1 MFHLAG
7 LGGEQFVEFGILRE
21 VIRKRQDDIIE
32 EQQPVARLGVGHIGK
47 LLGGD
52 VQPLRHQ
59 LAVARGQVQQV
70 DKIAVFQNVFNLR
83 RGKQVLRVLRRP
95 GRDAA
100 PLPET
105 LPDLGAVCRR
115 LFLLQE
121 QVKFV
126 HEIPGGPSNGAVHRD
141 GVPHCVLDNE
151 HPWLFQILAEAL
163 DIEADKAV
171 SDIHGGAVVEEVER
185 AVYIQVKCLR
195 HTLCLRDALRH
206 ERVQQIAQHGHILR
220 PRIREVRLIDHTDN
234 GKVLDYLADFSTH
247 SLQTVE
253 FGKNLLDV
261 KISRDHTERASAL
274 IPLGALIKETDA
286 EGQKIETNRR
296 VDITS
301 VNDGKNYVCD
311 EDAVSEIGWIWT
323 SEIWEDVTL
332 PGNLLRKAKARMQ
345 ELAKGVTSMELTIV
359 DESDA
364 GADIGDIR
372 ARMYVRC
379 ISKPHSI
386 DGTYLCLSRTVDYLN
401 PAGNTITIG
410 ANGITLS
417 SASAK
422 QDQNISDLSDE
433 LVGVTGEIKTINE
446 QKMYRTETY
455 VDGVNIFRDKGQHS
469 ILRCR
474 VFSWDKEI
482 TELLDASSFVWHR
495 NSGDEAA
502 DADWDASHV
511 GMKYI
516 TVTTEDVQ
524 DNTSFYCEITI

>member
-1 MFHLAG
+1 MRAFDYIKEPEKLLTPEIVQMIGKIHEHKGKQELFLEANIDELKTLLEVALIQSTGASNRIEGIYTTDKRLEELVSQKAEPRNRFEQEISGYREVLSTIHESYEYIVPRPNIILQLHRDLYSYAG
-7 LGGEQFVEFGILRE
+7 SGGEY
-21 VIRKRQDDIIE
+21 KNADNII
-32 EQQPVARLGVGHIGK
+32 A
-47 LLGGD
+47 
-52 VQPLRHQ
+52 
-59 LAVARGQVQQV
+59 
-70 DKIAVFQNVFNLR
+70 
-83 RGKQVLRVLRRP
+83 
-95 GRDAA
+95 
-100 PLPET
+100 
-105 LPDLGAVCRR
+105 
-115 LFLLQE
+115 
-121 QVKFV
+121 
-126 HEIPGGPSNGAVHRD
+126 
-141 GVPHCVLDNE
+141 
-151 HPWLFQILAEAL
+151 
-163 DIEADKAV
+163 
-171 SDIHGGAVVEEVER
+171 
-185 AVYIQVKCLR
+185 
-195 HTLCLRDALRH
+195 
-206 ERVQQIAQHGHILR
+206 
-220 PRIREVRLIDHTDN
+220 
-234 GKVLDYLADFSTH
+234 
-247 SLQTVE
+247 
-253 FGKNLLDV
+253 
-261 KISRDHTERASAL
+261 
-274 IPLGALIKETDA
+274 ETDA

-379 ISKPHSI
+379 ISKPHGI

-422 QDQNISDLSDE
+422 QDQNISDLFDE

-524 DNTSFYCEITI
+524 DNTSFYY